1 MPQKGKACCVYPNI
15 YMQKHDHYLDLKSHQ
30 YGISLVIFETRPFL
44 ILYWICEMRLYTYT
58 YNVKNPILN
67 KCETDRLLFSLLVT
81 QYIIRGVAARSV
93 LSFLC
98 VDMVLKAGG

>member
-1 MPQKGKACCVYPNI
+1 
-15 YMQKHDHYLDLKSHQ
+15 
-30 YGISLVIFETRPFL
+30 
-44 ILYWICEMRLYTYT
+44 MRLYTYT

-93 LSFLC
+93 LSFPC